1 MNATAVD
8 KRIPLGVV
16 STDPIRTEGL
26 LGIFDAH
33 PRIHAY
39 SAELRALLEG
49 DTLRFILLDVST
61 TDSWID
67 TLFFVRRLRP
77 DIRQIVIGPSTDE
90 EIVQRSIIAG
100 GRAYLDVCC
109 EPEQVRMA
117 LEAVLQGSIWAPRRT
132 LSKLIDRLLAGSTTH
147 RKDQFGKLSRRERQV
162 LDRILEARSNRE
174 IAEDLGIEERTVKA
188 YVSSL
193 MRKTGVQNR
202 VALSMLA
209 VHDAST
215 RNQEFHSL

>member
-1 MNATAVD
+1 MNAPAGD

-26 LGIFDAH
+26 LSIFDGH
-33 PRIHAY
+33 PDIQAY
-39 SAELRALLEG
+39 SAELRTLLEG

-61 TDSWID
+61 TDTWID

-77 DIRQIVIGPSTDE
+77 DIRQIVLGPSTDE

-109 EPEQVRMA
+109 EPEQVMMA

-132 LSKLIDRLLAGSTTH
+132 LSKLIDRLLVGSTTH

-209 VHDAST
+209 VHDATARS
-215 RNQEFHSL
+215 QEFRSL

>member
-1 MNATAVD
+1 MD
-8 KRIPLGVV
+8 QRLPLGIV
-16 STDPIRTEGL
+16 STDPIRAEGL
-26 LGIFDAH
+26 LSIFDGH
-33 PRIHAY
+33 PSVHAY
-39 SAELRALLEG
+39 TAELRSLLEE
-49 DTLRFILLDVST
+49 DTLGYILLDVST
-61 TDSWID
+61 TDAWID

-77 DIRQIVIGPSTDE
+77 DIRQIVLGPSTDE
-90 EIVQRSIIAG
+90 DLVQRSIIAG

-109 EPEQVRMA
+109 EPEQVIMA

-132 LSKLIDRLLAGSTTH
+132 LSKLIDRLLVGSTAH
-147 RKDQFGKLSRRERQV
+147 QKNQFEKLSRRERQV

-209 VHDAST
+209 VHDAT
-215 RNQEFHSL
+215 ARDQAFNSL